1 MTDVAVRRARAEDRD
16 TVVRTLVRAFDQDPI
31 ANFLLRRDGGR
42 ARAFETVFD
51 VVFRRLTLPAG
62 ETWIT
67 EDGAGAAL
75 WTPPRKWRAAKVWPD
90 TIALIRAVGLL
101 RLPSVVASV
110 DEAQRK
116 HPREPH
122 WYLFAIGV
130 DPAHQGRGIGST
142 LLRAV
147 LAQCDARG
155 EPAYLEAST
164 PENAR
169 LYERHGFAVLHD
181 LKLGKDGPSARLMW
195 RQARS

>member
-1 MTDVAVRRARAEDRD
+1 MTEVAVRRARAEDRAAI
-16 TVVRTLVRAFDQDPI
+16 VQTLVRAFDRDPI
-31 ANFLLRRDGGR
+31 ANFLLRRDRGR

-62 ETWIT
+62 ETWIAD
-67 EDGAGAAL
+67 EGAGAAL
-75 WTPPRKWRAAKVWPD
+75 WTPPGKWKARNVWPD
-90 TIALIRAVGLL
+90 TIALIRAVGVS
-101 RLPSVVASV
+101 RLPGVALSV

-130 DPAHQGRGIGST
+130 DPAHQGRGVGSA

-181 LKLGKDGPSARLMW
+181 LRLGNDGPSARLMW
-195 RQARS
+195 RQARA